1 MSPLEHTFLFFA
13 HRSVLYVYYNIH
25 YSMHCQH
32 YDCKK
37 VHWSVYFIK
46 RRVKVLIKVHLS
58 RLLGERKMK
67 ISDLSNAT
75 GLHRNGLSKLY
86 KEETDGVKFETL
98 EKVCKAL
105 DCKIEDLL
113 EIVED

>member
-1 MSPLEHTFLFFA
+1 MIL
-13 HRSVLYVYYNIH
+13 
-25 YSMHCQH
+25 
-32 YDCKK
+32 
-37 VHWSVYFIK
+37 
-46 RRVKVLIKVHLS
+46 LIKIHLS
-58 RLLGERKMK
+58 KLLGERKVK

-86 KEETDGVKFETL
+86 KEDTDGIKFETL

-113 EIVED
+113 EIVEE